1 MASEARAGWR
11 SIVKRRCRLAWIGGA
26 PHVPVSIT
34 GGWRVTSLRRRSSQ
48 KRASRRTVPSQGATG
63 RPDEQ
68 VATDQTHPRHPR
80 WPFSCTAV
88 WPNRR
93 IVSRDIDL
101 RARRW
106 QRCLLALSSEAG
118 VPQLVIASSGRV
130 RSGEGTAT
138 GRHLEHAVVRI
149 NLEPGGSTPGL
160 QIHSRQRSPRS
171 SRLSDRNCFPRKP
184 HRIARR
190 EPPVDSN
197 RPGQQWT
204 DVRGQAGE
212 RSQAPGRGQA
222 DLAVE
227 YPV

>member
-1 MASEARAGWR
+1 MS
-11 SIVKRRCRLAWIGGA
+11 SRLD
-26 PHVPVSIT
+26 
-34 GGWRVTSLRRRSSQ
+34 RRRSARSRCRSRGAGASLRCAAARPKKGQAEEPYRRRGPPAGRTNRSQ
-48 KRASRRTVPSQGATG
+48 PTRHIPG
-63 RPDEQ
+63 
-68 VATDQTHPRHPR
+68 HPR

-88 WPNRR
+88 WPHRR

-130 RSGEGTAT
+130 DPARERQRAVTSSMPWCGSISSREARRRAFRS
-138 GRHLEHAVVRI
+138 I
-149 NLEPGGSTPGL
+149 
-160 QIHSRQRSPRS
+160 RQRSPRS
-171 SRLSDRNCFPRKP
+171 SRLSDRNCFPRTP

-227 YPV
+227 

>member
-1 MASEARAGWR
+1 MS
-11 SIVKRRCRLAWIGGA
+11 SRLD
-26 PHVPVSIT
+26 
-34 GGWRVTSLRRRSSQ
+34 RRRSARSRCRSRGAGASLRCAAARPKKGQAEEPYRRRGPPAGRTNRSQ
-48 KRASRRTVPSQGATG
+48 PTRHIPG
-63 RPDEQ
+63 
-68 VATDQTHPRHPR
+68 HPR

-88 WPNRR
+88 WPHRR

-130 RSGEGTAT
+130 DPARERQRAVTSSMPWCGSISSREARRRAFRS
-138 GRHLEHAVVRI
+138 I
-149 NLEPGGSTPGL
+149 
-160 QIHSRQRSPRS
+160 RQRSPRS

>member
-1 MASEARAGWR
+1 MAKHRKATMS
-11 SIVKRRCRLAWIGGA
+11 SRLD
-26 PHVPVSIT
+26 
-34 GGWRVTSLRRRSSQ
+34 RRRSARSRCRSRGAGASLRCAAARPKKGQAEEPYRRRGPPAGRTNRSQ
-48 KRASRRTVPSQGATG
+48 PTRHIPG
-63 RPDEQ
+63 
-68 VATDQTHPRHPR
+68 HPR

-88 WPNRR
+88 WPHRR
-93 IVSRDIDL
+93 IVSRDIDR

-130 RSGEGTAT
+130 RCGKGTAT

-160 QIHSRQRSPRS
+160 QIHSRQRSSRS

-190 EPPVDSN
+190 EPPVDSK
-197 RPGQQWT
+197 RPRQQWT